1 MPSGERRLR
10 KATFRSPDA
19 VMLAFLLLISLLVM
33 AVSGSSLWQ
42 SWQHSV
48 EETERQARNQ
58 SISLARQAED
68 TFLQVQ
74 LTLDELARRSD
85 DIFLQPAEW
94 NGPRG
99 LLAQQQRQLPQ
110 LHGLFVYDASAD
122 WLATSASVIP
132 AQANSAERD
141 YFRWHSQHSDTGIHI
156 GHVIRSRSTG
166 ELVVPV
172 SMRLNNREGR
182 FRGVL
187 LATVDIDYFRQFY
200 GYYEMGPTDT
210 LGITFADSTVLYVRP
225 FPDSYINRTLSS
237 SPLFTRMLKIA
248 PTGGGAWKSVLD
260 GVPRIFGYATLE
272 RYPLVVS
279 AGYDV
284 NELRAAWWRNNIPTL
299 ALNAVLL
306 GVVLVFGVLV
316 LRQIRASLRYQRE
329 LIGLRDDLTRSNHIL
344 QDLALLDGLTGLA
357 NRRQFDI
364 YLEQC
369 MTRAQ
374 ATGAPVSLVM
384 CDIDY
389 FKIYNDTQ
397 GHVAGDECL
406 KAVGDIL
413 RHLPLHKTDR
423 VARYGGEEFAIILP
437 GADAHAAQRV
447 ALRALEA
454 IHDARLSHP
463 ATPMEEKV
471 LTISAGAATVTGDDI
486 NGATLKSRADDAL
499 YQAKRAGRN
508 CVAGAAGV
516 SHILLDAPYQA

>member
-1 MPSGERRLR
+1 MR
-10 KATFRSPDA
+10 KATSRSPDA
-19 VMLAFLLLISLLVM
+19 VMLAFLLLISLLVI

-42 SWQHSV
+42 SWQHSI

-74 LTLDELARRSD
+74 LTLDELVRRSE
-85 DIFLQPAEW
+85 DIFLQPADW
-94 NGPRG
+94 NGSRG

-110 LHGLFVYDASAD
+110 LHGLFVYDASGD
-122 WLATSASVIP
+122 WIATSASVYP
-132 AQANSAERD
+132 AQANNADRD
-141 YFRWHSQHSDTGIHI
+141 YFRWHTQHSDTGMHI

-172 SMRLNNREGR
+172 SVRLNNREGR

-187 LATVDIDYFRQFY
+187 LATVKLDYFRQFY
-200 GYYEMGPTDT
+200 GYYEMGPSDT

-248 PTGGGAWKSVLD
+248 PTGGGAWKSAID

-284 NELRAAWWRNNIPTL
+284 DKLRAAWWRNNIPTL

-306 GVVLVFGVLV
+306 GVVLIFGVLV

-329 LIGLRDDLTRSNHIL
+329 LISLRDDLTRSNHIL

-369 MTRAQ
+369 ITRAQ

-397 GHVAGDECL
+397 GHVAGDACL

-413 RHLPLHKTDR
+413 RHLPLHNTDR

-454 IHDARLSHP
+454 IHHARLSHP
-463 ATPMEEKV
+463 ATPREEKV
-471 LTISAGAATVTGDDI
+471 LTISAGAATVTDGDV
-486 NGATLKSRADDAL
+486 NGETLKSRADDAL

-508 CVAGAAGV
+508 CVVGAAGV
-516 SHILLDAPYQA
+516 RHILMDAPYQA

>member
-1 MPSGERRLR
+1 
-10 KATFRSPDA
+10 
-19 VMLAFLLLISLLVM
+19 MLAFLLLISLLVI

-42 SWQHSV
+42 SWQHSI

-74 LTLDELARRSD
+74 LTLDELVRRSE
-85 DIFLQPAEW
+85 DIFLQPADW
-94 NGPRG
+94 NGSRG

-110 LHGLFVYDASAD
+110 LHGLFVYDASGD
-122 WLATSASVIP
+122 WIATSASVYP
-132 AQANSAERD
+132 AQANNADRD
-141 YFRWHSQHSDTGIHI
+141 YFRWHTQHSDTGMHI

-172 SMRLNNREGR
+172 SVRLNNREGR

-187 LATVDIDYFRQFY
+187 LATVKLDYFRQFY
-200 GYYEMGPTDT
+200 GYYEMGPSDT

-248 PTGGGAWKSVLD
+248 PTGGGAWKSAID

-284 NELRAAWWRNNIPTL
+284 DKLRAAWWRNNIPTL

-306 GVVLVFGVLV
+306 GVVLIFGVLV

-329 LIGLRDDLTRSNHIL
+329 LISLQDDLTRSNHIL

-369 MTRAQ
+369 ITRAQ

-397 GHVAGDECL
+397 GHVAGDACL

-413 RHLPLHKTDR
+413 RHLPLHNTDR

-454 IHDARLSHP
+454 IHHARLSHP
-463 ATPMEEKV
+463 ATPREEKV
-471 LTISAGAATVTGDDI
+471 LTISAGAATVTDGDV
-486 NGATLKSRADDAL
+486 NGETLKSRADDAL

-508 CVAGAAGV
+508 CVVGAAGV
-516 SHILLDAPYQA
+516 RHILMDAPYQA

>member
-1 MPSGERRLR
+1 MR
-10 KATFRSPDA
+10 KATSRSPDA
-19 VMLAFLLLISLLVM
+19 VMLAFLLLISLLVI

-74 LTLDELARRSD
+74 LTLDELVRRSE
-85 DIFLQPAEW
+85 DIFLQPADW
-94 NGPRG
+94 NGSRG

-110 LHGLFVYDASAD
+110 LHGLFVYDANGD
-122 WLATSASVIP
+122 WIATSASVIP
-132 AQANSAERD
+132 AQGNSADRD
-141 YFRWHSQHSDTGIHI
+141 YFRWHTQHSDTGIHI

-172 SMRLNNREGR
+172 SVRLNNREGR

-187 LATVDIDYFRQFY
+187 LATVKLDYFRQFY
-200 GYYEMGPTDT
+200 GYYEMGPSDT

-248 PTGGGAWKSVLD
+248 PTGGGAWKSAID

-284 NELRAAWWRNNIPTL
+284 DELRAAWWRNNIPTL
-299 ALNAVLL
+299 ALNAVLF
-306 GVVLVFGVLV
+306 GVVLIFGVLV

-369 MTRAQ
+369 ITRAQ

-384 CDIDY
+384 FDIDY

-397 GHVAGDECL
+397 GHVAGDACL

-413 RHLPLHKTDR
+413 RHLPLHNTDR

-454 IHDARLSHP
+454 IHHARLPHP
-463 ATPMEEKV
+463 ATPREEKV
-471 LTISAGAATVTGDDI
+471 LTISAGAATVTGGDV
-486 NGATLKSRADDAL
+486 NGETLKSRADDAL

-508 CVAGAAGV
+508 CVVGAAGV
-516 SHILLDAPYQA
+516 SHILMEAPYQA

>member
-1 MPSGERRLR
+1 
-10 KATFRSPDA
+10 
-19 VMLAFLLLISLLVM
+19 MLAFLLLISLLVI

-74 LTLDELARRSD
+74 LTLDELVRRSE
-85 DIFLQPAEW
+85 DIFLQPADW
-94 NGPRG
+94 NGSRG

-110 LHGLFVYDASAD
+110 LHGLFVYDASGD

-132 AQANSAERD
+132 AQANNADRD
-141 YFRWHSQHSDTGIHI
+141 YFRWHTQHSDTGIQI

-166 ELVVPV
+166 DLVVPV
-172 SMRLNNREGR
+172 SVRLNNREGR

-187 LATVDIDYFRQFY
+187 LATVKLDYFRQFY
-200 GYYEMGPTDT
+200 GYYEMGPSDT

-248 PTGGGAWKSVLD
+248 PTGGGTWKSAID

-284 NELRAAWWRNNIPTL
+284 DELRAAWWRNNIPTL

-369 MTRAQ
+369 IARAQ
-374 ATGAPVSLVM
+374 ETGAPVSLVM

-397 GHVAGDECL
+397 GHVAGDACL

-413 RHLPLHKTDR
+413 RHLPLHNTDR

-454 IHDARLSHP
+454 IHHARLSHP
-463 ATPMEEKV
+463 ATPREEKV
-471 LTISAGAATVTGDDI
+471 LTISAGAATVTGEDV
-486 NGATLKSRADDAL
+486 NGETLKNRADDAL

-508 CVAGAAGV
+508 CVVGAAGV
-516 SHILLDAPYQA
+516 RHIMMDAPYQA

>member
-1 MPSGERRLR
+1 MR
-10 KATFRSPDA
+10 KATSRSPDA
-19 VMLAFLLLISLLVM
+19 VMLAFLLLISLLVI

-42 SWQHSV
+42 SWQHSI

-74 LTLDELARRSD
+74 LTLDELVRRSE
-85 DIFLQPAEW
+85 DIFLQPADW
-94 NGPRG
+94 NGSRG

-110 LHGLFVYDASAD
+110 LHGLFVYDASGD
-122 WLATSASVIP
+122 WIATSASVYP
-132 AQANSAERD
+132 AQANNADRD
-141 YFRWHSQHSDTGIHI
+141 YFRWHTQHSDTGMHI

-172 SMRLNNREGR
+172 SVRLNNREGR

-187 LATVDIDYFRQFY
+187 LATVKLDYFRQFY
-200 GYYEMGPTDT
+200 GYYEMGPSDT

-248 PTGGGAWKSVLD
+248 PTGGGAWKSAID

-284 NELRAAWWRNNIPTL
+284 DKLRAAWWRNNIPTL

-306 GVVLVFGVLV
+306 GVVLIFGVLV

-329 LIGLRDDLTRSNHIL
+329 LISLQDDLTRSNHIL

-369 MTRAQ
+369 ITRAQ

-397 GHVAGDECL
+397 GHVAGDACL

-413 RHLPLHKTDR
+413 RHLPLHNTDR

-454 IHDARLSHP
+454 IHHARLSHP
-463 ATPMEEKV
+463 ATPREEKV
-471 LTISAGAATVTGDDI
+471 LTISAGAATVTDGDV
-486 NGATLKSRADDAL
+486 NGETLKSRADDAL

-508 CVAGAAGV
+508 CVVGAAGV
-516 SHILLDAPYQA
+516 RHILMDAPYQA

>member
-1 MPSGERRLR
+1 MR
-10 KATFRSPDA
+10 KATSRSPDA
-19 VMLAFLLLISLLVM
+19 VMLAFLLLISLLVI

-42 SWQHSV
+42 SWQHSI

-74 LTLDELARRSD
+74 LTLDELVRRSE
-85 DIFLQPAEW
+85 DIFLQPADW
-94 NGPRG
+94 NGSRG

-110 LHGLFVYDASAD
+110 LHGLFVYDASGD
-122 WLATSASVIP
+122 WIATSASVYP
-132 AQANSAERD
+132 AQANNANRD
-141 YFRWHSQHSDTGIHI
+141 YFRWHTQHSDTGMHI

-172 SMRLNNREGR
+172 SVRLNNREGR

-187 LATVDIDYFRQFY
+187 LATVKLDYFRQFY
-200 GYYEMGPTDT
+200 GYYEMGPSDT

-248 PTGGGAWKSVLD
+248 PTGGGAWKSAID

-284 NELRAAWWRNNIPTL
+284 DKLRAAWWRNNIPTL

-306 GVVLVFGVLV
+306 GVVLIFGVLV

-329 LIGLRDDLTRSNHIL
+329 LISLQDDLTRSNHIL

-369 MTRAQ
+369 ITRAQ

-397 GHVAGDECL
+397 GHVAGDACL

-413 RHLPLHKTDR
+413 RHLPLHNTDR

-454 IHDARLSHP
+454 IHHARLSHP
-463 ATPMEEKV
+463 ATPREEKV
-471 LTISAGAATVTGDDI
+471 LTISAGAATVTGGDV
-486 NGATLKSRADDAL
+486 NGETLKSRADDAL

-508 CVAGAAGV
+508 CVVGAAGV
-516 SHILLDAPYQA
+516 RHILMEAPYQA

>member
-1 MPSGERRLR
+1 
-10 KATFRSPDA
+10 
-19 VMLAFLLLISLLVM
+19 MLAFLLLISLLVI

-42 SWQHSV
+42 SWQHSI

-74 LTLDELARRSD
+74 LTLDELVRRSE
-85 DIFLQPAEW
+85 DIFLQPADW
-94 NGPRG
+94 NGSRG

-110 LHGLFVYDASAD
+110 LHGLFVYDASGD
-122 WLATSASVIP
+122 WIATSASVYP
-132 AQANSAERD
+132 AQANNANRD
-141 YFRWHSQHSDTGIHI
+141 YFRWHTQHSDTGMHI

-172 SMRLNNREGR
+172 SVRLNNREGR

-187 LATVDIDYFRQFY
+187 LATVKLDYFRQFY
-200 GYYEMGPTDT
+200 GYYEMGPSDT

-248 PTGGGAWKSVLD
+248 PTGGGAWKSAID

-284 NELRAAWWRNNIPTL
+284 DKLRAAWWRNNIPTL

-306 GVVLVFGVLV
+306 GVVLIFGVLV

-329 LIGLRDDLTRSNHIL
+329 LISLQDDLTRSNHIL

-369 MTRAQ
+369 ITRAQ

-397 GHVAGDECL
+397 GHVAGDACL

-413 RHLPLHKTDR
+413 RHLPLHNTDR

-454 IHDARLSHP
+454 IHHARLSHP
-463 ATPMEEKV
+463 ATPREEKV
-471 LTISAGAATVTGDDI
+471 LTISAGAATVTGGDV
-486 NGATLKSRADDAL
+486 NGETLKSRADDAL

-508 CVAGAAGV
+508 CVVGAAGV
-516 SHILLDAPYQA
+516 RHILMEAPYQA

>member
-1 MPSGERRLR
+1 
-10 KATFRSPDA
+10 
-19 VMLAFLLLISLLVM
+19 MLAFLLLISLLVI

-42 SWQHSV
+42 SWQHSI

-74 LTLDELARRSD
+74 LTLDELVRRSE
-85 DIFLQPAEW
+85 DIFLQPADW
-94 NGPRG
+94 NGSRG

-110 LHGLFVYDASAD
+110 LHGLFVYDASGD
-122 WLATSASVIP
+122 WIATSASVYP
-132 AQANSAERD
+132 AQANNADRD
-141 YFRWHSQHSDTGIHI
+141 YFRWHTQHSDTGMHI

-172 SMRLNNREGR
+172 SVRLNNREGR

-187 LATVDIDYFRQFY
+187 LATVKLDYFRQFY
-200 GYYEMGPTDT
+200 GYYEMGPSDT

-248 PTGGGAWKSVLD
+248 PTGGGAWKSAID

-284 NELRAAWWRNNIPTL
+284 DKLRAAWWRNNIPTL

-306 GVVLVFGVLV
+306 GVVLIFGVLV

-369 MTRAQ
+369 ITRAQ

-397 GHVAGDECL
+397 GHVAGDACL

-413 RHLPLHKTDR
+413 RHLPLHNTDR

-454 IHDARLSHP
+454 IHHARLSHP
-463 ATPMEEKV
+463 ATPREEKV
-471 LTISAGAATVTGDDI
+471 LTISAGAATVTDGDV
-486 NGATLKSRADDAL
+486 NGETLKSRADDAL

-508 CVAGAAGV
+508 CVVGAAGV
-516 SHILLDAPYQA
+516 RHILMDAPYQA

>member
-1 MPSGERRLR
+1 
-10 KATFRSPDA
+10 
-19 VMLAFLLLISLLVM
+19 MLAFLLLISLLVI

-42 SWQHSV
+42 SWQHSI

-74 LTLDELARRSD
+74 LTLDELVRRSE
-85 DIFLQPAEW
+85 DIFLQPADW
-94 NGPRG
+94 NGSRG

-110 LHGLFVYDASAD
+110 LHGLFVYDASGD
-122 WLATSASVIP
+122 WIATSASVYP
-132 AQANSAERD
+132 AQANNADRD
-141 YFRWHSQHSDTGIHI
+141 YFRWHTQHSDTGMHI

-172 SMRLNNREGR
+172 SVRLNNREGR

-187 LATVDIDYFRQFY
+187 LATVKLDYFRQFY
-200 GYYEMGPTDT
+200 GYYEMGPSDT

-248 PTGGGAWKSVLD
+248 PTGGGAWKSAID

-284 NELRAAWWRNNIPTL
+284 DELRAAWWRNNIPTL

-306 GVVLVFGVLV
+306 GVVLIFGVLV

-369 MTRAQ
+369 ITRAQ

-397 GHVAGDECL
+397 GHVAGDACL

-413 RHLPLHKTDR
+413 RHLPLHNTDR

-454 IHDARLSHP
+454 IHHARLSHP
-463 ATPMEEKV
+463 ATPREEKV
-471 LTISAGAATVTGDDI
+471 LTISAGAATVTDGDV
-486 NGATLKSRADDAL
+486 NGETLKSRADDAL

-508 CVAGAAGV
+508 CVVGAAGV
-516 SHILLDAPYQA
+516 RHILMDAPYQA

>member
-1 MPSGERRLR
+1 
-10 KATFRSPDA
+10 
-19 VMLAFLLLISLLVM
+19 MLAFLLLISLLVI

-42 SWQHSV
+42 SWQHSI

-74 LTLDELARRSD
+74 LTLDELVRRSE
-85 DIFLQPAEW
+85 DIFLQPADW
-94 NGPRG
+94 NGSRG

-110 LHGLFVYDASAD
+110 LHGLFVYDASGD
-122 WLATSASVIP
+122 WIATSASVYP
-132 AQANSAERD
+132 AQANNADRD
-141 YFRWHSQHSDTGIHI
+141 YFRWHTQHSDTGMHI

-172 SMRLNNREGR
+172 SVRLNNREGR

-187 LATVDIDYFRQFY
+187 LATVKLDYFHQFY
-200 GYYEMGPTDT
+200 GYYEMGPSDT

-248 PTGGGAWKSVLD
+248 PTGGGAWKSAID

-284 NELRAAWWRNNIPTL
+284 DKLRAAWWRNNIPTL

-306 GVVLVFGVLV
+306 GVVLIFGVLV

-329 LIGLRDDLTRSNHIL
+329 LISLQDDLTRSNHIL

-369 MTRAQ
+369 ITRAQ

-397 GHVAGDECL
+397 GHVAGDACL

-413 RHLPLHKTDR
+413 RHLPLHNTDR

-454 IHDARLSHP
+454 IHHARLSHP
-463 ATPMEEKV
+463 ATPREEKV
-471 LTISAGAATVTGDDI
+471 LTISAGAATVTDGDV
-486 NGATLKSRADDAL
+486 NGETLKSRADDAL

-508 CVAGAAGV
+508 CVVGAAGV
-516 SHILLDAPYQA
+516 RHILMDAPYQA

>member
-1 MPSGERRLR
+1 MR

-260 GVPRIFGYATLE
+260 GVPRIYGYATLA

-471 LTISAGAATVTGDDI
+471 LTISAGAATVTGDNI
-486 NGATLKSRADDAL
+486 NGETLKSRADDAL

>member
-1 MPSGERRLR
+1 MR

-74 LTLDELARRSD
+74 LTLDELARRAD

-260 GVPRIFGYATLE
+260 GVPRIYGYATLA

-437 GADAHAAQRV
+437 GADARAAQRV

-486 NGATLKSRADDAL
+486 NGETLKSRADDAL

>member
-1 MPSGERRLR
+1 MR
-10 KATFRSPDA
+10 KATSRSPDA
-19 VMLAFLLLISLLVM
+19 VMLAFLLLISLLVV

-74 LTLDELARRSD
+74 LTLDELARRSE
-85 DIFLQPAEW
+85 DIFQQPADW
-94 NGPRG
+94 NGSRG
-99 LLAQQQRQLPQ
+99 LLAQQQRQLSQ
-110 LHGLFVYDASAD
+110 LHGLFVYDASGD
-122 WLATSASVIP
+122 WIATSASVFP
-132 AQANSAERD
+132 PQANNADRD
-141 YFRWHSQHSDTGIHI
+141 YFRWHTQHSDTGIHI
-156 GHVIRSRSTG
+156 GHVIRSSSTG

-172 SMRLNNREGR
+172 SVRLNNREGR

-187 LATVDIDYFRQFY
+187 LATVKLDYFRQFY
-200 GYYEMGPTDT
+200 GYYEMGPSDT

-284 NELRAAWWRNNIPTL
+284 DELRAAWWRNNIPTL

-306 GVVLVFGVLV
+306 GVVLIFGVLV

-369 MTRAQ
+369 ITRAQ

-389 FKIYNDTQ
+389 FKIYNDTL
-397 GHVAGDECL
+397 GHVAGDACL

-413 RHLPLHKTDR
+413 RHLPLHNTDR

-454 IHDARLSHP
+454 IHRARLSHP
-463 ATPMEEKV
+463 ATPIKEKV
-471 LTISAGAATVTGDDI
+471 LTISAGAATVTGEDV
-486 NGATLKSRADDAL
+486 NGETLKNRADDAL

-508 CVAGAAGV
+508 CVAGAAGI
-516 SHILLDAPYQA
+516 SHILMDAPYQA

>member
-1 MPSGERRLR
+1 MR
-10 KATFRSPDA
+10 KATSRSPDA
-19 VMLAFLLLISLLVM
+19 VMLAFLLLISLLVI

-42 SWQHSV
+42 SWQHSI

-74 LTLDELARRSD
+74 LTLDELVRRSE
-85 DIFLQPAEW
+85 DIFLQPADW
-94 NGPRG
+94 NGSRG

-110 LHGLFVYDASAD
+110 LHGLFVYDANGD
-122 WLATSASVIP
+122 WIATSASVIP
-132 AQANSAERD
+132 AQGNSADRD
-141 YFRWHSQHSDTGIHI
+141 YFRWHTQHSDTGIHI

-166 ELVVPV
+166 DLVVPV
-172 SMRLNNREGR
+172 SVRLNNREGR

-187 LATVDIDYFRQFY
+187 LATVKLDYFRQFY
-200 GYYEMGPTDT
+200 GYYEMGPSDT

-248 PTGGGAWKSVLD
+248 PTGGGAWKSAID

-284 NELRAAWWRNNIPTL
+284 DELRAAWWRNNIPTL

-306 GVVLVFGVLV
+306 GVVLIFGVLV

-329 LIGLRDDLTRSNHIL
+329 LISLQDDLTRSNHIL

-369 MTRAQ
+369 ITRAQ

-397 GHVAGDECL
+397 GHVAGDACL

-413 RHLPLHKTDR
+413 RHLPLHNTDR

-454 IHDARLSHP
+454 IHHARLSHP
-463 ATPMEEKV
+463 ATPREEKV
-471 LTISAGAATVTGDDI
+471 LTISAGAATVTDGDV
-486 NGATLKSRADDAL
+486 NGETLKSRADDAL

-508 CVAGAAGV
+508 CVVGAAGV
-516 SHILLDAPYQA
+516 RHILMDAPYQA

>member
-1 MPSGERRLR
+1 
-10 KATFRSPDA
+10 
-19 VMLAFLLLISLLVM
+19 MLAFLLLISLLVI

-42 SWQHSV
+42 SWQHSI

-74 LTLDELARRSD
+74 LTLDELVRRSE
-85 DIFLQPAEW
+85 DIFLQPADW
-94 NGPRG
+94 NGSRG

-110 LHGLFVYDASAD
+110 LHGLFVYDASGD
-122 WLATSASVIP
+122 WIATSASVYP
-132 AQANSAERD
+132 AQANNADRD
-141 YFRWHSQHSDTGIHI
+141 YFRWHTQHSDTGMHI

-172 SMRLNNREGR
+172 SVRLNNREGR

-187 LATVDIDYFRQFY
+187 LATVKLDYFRQFY
-200 GYYEMGPTDT
+200 GYYEMGPSDT

-248 PTGGGAWKSVLD
+248 PTGGGAWKSAID

-284 NELRAAWWRNNIPTL
+284 DKLRAAWWRNNIPTL

-306 GVVLVFGVLV
+306 GVVLIFGVLV

-329 LIGLRDDLTRSNHIL
+329 LISLQDDLTRSNHIL

-369 MTRAQ
+369 ITRAQ

-397 GHVAGDECL
+397 GHVAGDACL

-413 RHLPLHKTDR
+413 RHLPLHNTDR

-454 IHDARLSHP
+454 IHHARLSHP
-463 ATPMEEKV
+463 ATPREEKV
-471 LTISAGAATVTGDDI
+471 LTISAGAATVTGGDV
-486 NGATLKSRADDAL
+486 NGETLKSRADDAL

-508 CVAGAAGV
+508 CVVGAAGV
-516 SHILLDAPYQA
+516 RHILMDAPYQA

>member
-1 MPSGERRLR
+1 
-10 KATFRSPDA
+10 
-19 VMLAFLLLISLLVM
+19 MLAFLLLISLLVI

-42 SWQHSV
+42 SWQHSI

-74 LTLDELARRSD
+74 LTLDELVRRSE
-85 DIFLQPAEW
+85 DIFLQPADW
-94 NGPRG
+94 NGSRG

-110 LHGLFVYDASAD
+110 LHGLFVYDASGD
-122 WLATSASVIP
+122 WIATSASVYP
-132 AQANSAERD
+132 AQANNADRD
-141 YFRWHSQHSDTGIHI
+141 YFRWHTQHSDTGMHI

-172 SMRLNNREGR
+172 SVRLNNREGR

-187 LATVDIDYFRQFY
+187 LATVKLDYFRQFY
-200 GYYEMGPTDT
+200 GYYEMGPSDT

-248 PTGGGAWKSVLD
+248 PTGGGAWKSAID

-284 NELRAAWWRNNIPTL
+284 DKLRAAWWRNNIPTL

-306 GVVLVFGVLV
+306 GVVLIFGVLV

-369 MTRAQ
+369 ITRAQ

-397 GHVAGDECL
+397 GHVAGDACL

-413 RHLPLHKTDR
+413 RHLPLHNTDR

-454 IHDARLSHP
+454 IHHARLSHP
-463 ATPMEEKV
+463 TTPREEKV
-471 LTISAGAATVTGDDI
+471 LTISAGAATVTGGDV
-486 NGATLKSRADDAL
+486 NGETLKSRADDAL

-508 CVAGAAGV
+508 CVVGAAGV
-516 SHILLDAPYQA
+516 RHILMDAPYQA

>member
-1 MPSGERRLR
+1 MR
-10 KATFRSPDA
+10 KATSRSPDA
-19 VMLAFLLLISLLVM
+19 VMLAFLLLISLLVI

-74 LTLDELARRSD
+74 LTLDELVRRSE
-85 DIFLQPAEW
+85 DIFLQPADW
-94 NGPRG
+94 NGSRG

-110 LHGLFVYDASAD
+110 LHGLFVYDASGD

-132 AQANSAERD
+132 AQANNADRD
-141 YFRWHSQHSDTGIHI
+141 YFRWHTQHSDTGIQI

-166 ELVVPV
+166 DLVVPV
-172 SMRLNNREGR
+172 SVRLNNREGR

-187 LATVDIDYFRQFY
+187 LATVKLDYFRQFY
-200 GYYEMGPTDT
+200 GYYEMGPSDT

-248 PTGGGAWKSVLD
+248 PTGGGTWKSAID

-284 NELRAAWWRNNIPTL
+284 DELRAAWWRNNIPTL

-369 MTRAQ
+369 ITRAQ
-374 ATGAPVSLVM
+374 ETGAPVSLVM

-397 GHVAGDECL
+397 GHVAGDACL

-413 RHLPLHKTDR
+413 RHLPLHNTDR

-454 IHDARLSHP
+454 IHHARLSHP
-463 ATPMEEKV
+463 ATPREEKV
-471 LTISAGAATVTGDDI
+471 LTISAGAATVTGEDV
-486 NGATLKSRADDAL
+486 NGETLKSRADDAL

-508 CVAGAAGV
+508 CVVGAAGV
-516 SHILLDAPYQA
+516 RHIMMDAPYQA

>member
-1 MPSGERRLR
+1 
-10 KATFRSPDA
+10 
-19 VMLAFLLLISLLVM
+19 MLAFLLLISLLVI

-42 SWQHSV
+42 SWQHSI

-74 LTLDELARRSD
+74 LTLDELVRRSE
-85 DIFLQPAEW
+85 DIFLQPADW
-94 NGPRG
+94 NGSRG

-110 LHGLFVYDASAD
+110 LHGLFVYDASGD
-122 WLATSASVIP
+122 WIATSASVYP
-132 AQANSAERD
+132 AQANNADRD
-141 YFRWHSQHSDTGIHI
+141 YFRWHTQHSDTGMHI

-172 SMRLNNREGR
+172 SVRLNNREGR

-187 LATVDIDYFRQFY
+187 LATVKLDYFRQFY
-200 GYYEMGPTDT
+200 GYYEMGPSDT

-248 PTGGGAWKSVLD
+248 PTGGGAWKSAID

-284 NELRAAWWRNNIPTL
+284 DKLRAAWWRNNIPTL

-306 GVVLVFGVLV
+306 GVVLIFGVLV

-369 MTRAQ
+369 ITRAQ

-397 GHVAGDECL
+397 GHVAGDACL

-413 RHLPLHKTDR
+413 RHLPLHNTDR

-454 IHDARLSHP
+454 IHHARLSHP
-463 ATPMEEKV
+463 ATPREEKV
-471 LTISAGAATVTGDDI
+471 LTISAGAATVTGGDV
-486 NGATLKSRADDAL
+486 NGETLKSRADDAL

-508 CVAGAAGV
+508 CVVGAAGV
-516 SHILLDAPYQA
+516 RHILMDAPYQA

>member
-1 MPSGERRLR
+1 MR
-10 KATFRSPDA
+10 KATSRSPDA
-19 VMLAFLLLISLLVM
+19 VMLAFLLLISLLVI

-74 LTLDELARRSD
+74 LTLDELVRRSE
-85 DIFLQPAEW
+85 DIFLQPADW
-94 NGPRG
+94 NGSRG

-110 LHGLFVYDASAD
+110 LHGLFVYDASGG
-122 WLATSASVIP
+122 WIATSASVYP
-132 AQANSAERD
+132 AQANNADRD
-141 YFRWHSQHSDTGIHI
+141 YFRWHTQHSDTGIHI

-172 SMRLNNREGR
+172 SVRLNNREGR

-187 LATVDIDYFRQFY
+187 LATVKLDYFRQFY
-200 GYYEMGPTDT
+200 GYYEMGPSDT

-248 PTGGGAWKSVLD
+248 PTGGGAWKSAID

-279 AGYDV
+279 AGYDID
-284 NELRAAWWRNNIPTL
+284 ELRAAWWRNNIPTL

-369 MTRAQ
+369 ITRAQ
-374 ATGAPVSLVM
+374 ETGAPVSLVM

-397 GHVAGDECL
+397 GHVAGDACL

-413 RHLPLHKTDR
+413 RHLPLHNTDR

-454 IHDARLSHP
+454 IHHARLSHP
-463 ATPMEEKV
+463 ATPREEKV
-471 LTISAGAATVTGDDI
+471 LTISAGAATVTGEDV
-486 NGATLKSRADDAL
+486 NGETLKSRADDAL

-508 CVAGAAGV
+508 CVVGAAGV
-516 SHILLDAPYQA
+516 SHIMMDASYQA

>member
-1 MPSGERRLR
+1 MR
-10 KATFRSPDA
+10 KATSRSPDA
-19 VMLAFLLLISLLVM
+19 VMLAFLLLISLLVI

-42 SWQHSV
+42 SWQHSI

-74 LTLDELARRSD
+74 LTLDELVRRSE
-85 DIFLQPAEW
+85 DIFLQPADW
-94 NGPRG
+94 NGSRG

-110 LHGLFVYDASAD
+110 LHGLFVYDASGD
-122 WLATSASVIP
+122 WIATSASVYP
-132 AQANSAERD
+132 AQANNADRD
-141 YFRWHSQHSDTGIHI
+141 YFRWHTQHSDTGMHI

-172 SMRLNNREGR
+172 SVRLNNREGR

-187 LATVDIDYFRQFY
+187 LATVKLDYFRQFY
-200 GYYEMGPTDT
+200 GYYEMGPSDT

-248 PTGGGAWKSVLD
+248 PTGGGAWKSAID

-284 NELRAAWWRNNIPTL
+284 DKLRAAWWRNNIPTL

-306 GVVLVFGVLV
+306 GVVLIFGVLV

-369 MTRAQ
+369 ITRAQ

-397 GHVAGDECL
+397 GHVAGDACL

-413 RHLPLHKTDR
+413 RHLPLHNTDR

-454 IHDARLSHP
+454 IHHARLSHP
-463 ATPMEEKV
+463 ATPREEKV
-471 LTISAGAATVTGDDI
+471 LTISAGAATVTDGDV
-486 NGATLKSRADDAL
+486 NGETLKSRADDAL

-508 CVAGAAGV
+508 CVVGAAGV
-516 SHILLDAPYQA
+516 RHILMDAPYQA

>member
-1 MPSGERRLR
+1 MR

-486 NGATLKSRADDAL
+486 NGEMLKSRADDAL

>member
-1 MPSGERRLR
+1 MR
-10 KATFRSPDA
+10 KATSRSPDA
-19 VMLAFLLLISLLVM
+19 VMLAFLLLISLLVI

-42 SWQHSV
+42 SWQHSI

-74 LTLDELARRSD
+74 LTLDELVRRSE
-85 DIFLQPAEW
+85 DIFLQPADW
-94 NGPRG
+94 NGSRG

-110 LHGLFVYDASAD
+110 LHGLFVYDASGD
-122 WLATSASVIP
+122 WIATSASVYP
-132 AQANSAERD
+132 AQANNADRD
-141 YFRWHSQHSDTGIHI
+141 YFRWHTQHSDTGMHI

-172 SMRLNNREGR
+172 SVRLNNREGR

-187 LATVDIDYFRQFY
+187 LATVKLDYFRQFY
-200 GYYEMGPTDT
+200 GYYEMGPSDT

-248 PTGGGAWKSVLD
+248 PTGGGAWKSAID

-284 NELRAAWWRNNIPTL
+284 DKLRAAWWRNNIPTL

-306 GVVLVFGVLV
+306 GVVLIFGVLV

-369 MTRAQ
+369 ITRAQ

-397 GHVAGDECL
+397 GHVAGDACL

-413 RHLPLHKTDR
+413 RHLPLHNTDR

-454 IHDARLSHP
+454 IHHARLSHP
-463 ATPMEEKV
+463 ATPREEKV
-471 LTISAGAATVTGDDI
+471 LTISAGAATVTGGDV
-486 NGATLKSRADDAL
+486 NGETLKSRADDAL

-508 CVAGAAGV
+508 CVVGAAGV
-516 SHILLDAPYQA
+516 RHILMDAPYQA

>member
-1 MPSGERRLR
+1 
-10 KATFRSPDA
+10 
-19 VMLAFLLLISLLVM
+19 MLAFLLLISLLVI

-42 SWQHSV
+42 SWQHSI

-74 LTLDELARRSD
+74 LTLDELVRRSE
-85 DIFLQPAEW
+85 DIFLQPADW
-94 NGPRG
+94 NGSRG

-110 LHGLFVYDASAD
+110 LHGLFVYDASGD
-122 WLATSASVIP
+122 WIATSASVYP
-132 AQANSAERD
+132 AQANNADRD
-141 YFRWHSQHSDTGIHI
+141 YFRWHTQHSDTGMHI

-172 SMRLNNREGR
+172 SVRLNNREGR

-187 LATVDIDYFRQFY
+187 LATVKLDYFRQFY
-200 GYYEMGPTDT
+200 GYYEMGPSDT

-248 PTGGGAWKSVLD
+248 PTGGGAWKSAID

-284 NELRAAWWRNNIPTL
+284 DKLRAAWWRNNIPTL

-306 GVVLVFGVLV
+306 GVVLIFGVLV

-329 LIGLRDDLTRSNHIL
+329 LISLRDDLTRSNHIL

-369 MTRAQ
+369 ITRAQ

-397 GHVAGDECL
+397 GHVAGDACL

-413 RHLPLHKTDR
+413 RHLPLHNTDR

-454 IHDARLSHP
+454 IHHARLSHP
-463 ATPMEEKV
+463 ATPREEKV
-471 LTISAGAATVTGDDI
+471 LTISAGAATVTDGDV
-486 NGATLKSRADDAL
+486 NGETLKSRADDAL

-508 CVAGAAGV
+508 CVVGAAGV
-516 SHILLDAPYQA
+516 RHILMDAPYQA